1 MERVLDGR
9 YRLVERLGAGGM
21 GEVWRSVDDRLDRP
35 VAVKLIRPEHV
46 GSTEIVARFQREA
59 RLTARL
65 AGHPNVVILHDV
77 GEHDGSVYAVMEL
90 VRGRTFSA
98 IVRAAGLPPLDQ
110 AADWIAQAVSG
121 LSAAHAAGI
130 VHRDVKPGNL
140 MVVDDGT
147 VKVLDFGIAGF
158 TDAAAQSRR
167 LTRTGAIFG
176 TPLYMSPEQIRGE
189 TVTAAADLYSLGTI
203 LYQLLTG
210 VAPFKDPDPMRVI
223 RMHLVEAPRPPAE
236 LRSGIPGDLA
246 ALVSAMLEK
255 TPERRPSGAEVRA
268 RLEPFLAGGP
278 SRPHHRVTGPEALLS
293 GPHPRISAPRSGGV
307 APVPPVPA
315 AHPAGTGPNGGAP
328 AAPPSSAPAASGPAS
343 AGPPSSG
350 PAASSGAARR
360 ALGQR
365 LEAVEE
371 RARAG
376 LVAEAAHELQGLVPD
391 LVHAYGADHPETLR
405 ARRRGAYLA
414 GKGGD
419 PRRAVAL
426 FTGLLADLDRVYGRR
441 HPETL
446 AARYYLATNS
456 GRTGDHAT
464 AARVHEELLPDLSAV
479 HGPDSERVLTT
490 RLYLAF
496 DVGETGDRHRAVA
509 LLHALVPDLARVLG
523 AGHATTLRARH
534 YLAAYIGY
542 AGDPAEAARRYDD
555 LLRDHHRLFGA
566 HHPETVRAAER
577 LAHWRRRAA
586 GG

>member
-77 GEHDGSVYAVMEL
+77 GEHEDSVYAVMEL

-98 IVRAAGLPPLDQ
+98 IVRTTGPPPVAQ
-110 AADWIAQAVSG
+110 AADWIAQAASG
-121 LSAAHAAGI
+121 LAAAHGAGI

-189 TVTAAADLYSLGTI
+189 TVTAAGDLYSLGTI

-236 LRSGIPGDLA
+236 LRSGIPADLA
-246 ALVSAMLEK
+246 ALATAMLEK
-255 TPERRPSGAEVRA
+255 TPDRRPSGDEVRA
-268 RLEPFLAGGP
+268 RLEPFLMGGS
-278 SRPHHRVTGPEALLS
+278 SRPHHRVTGPDALLS
-293 GPHPRISAPRSGGV
+293 GPNARISGPRPAGAAP
-307 APVPPVPA
+307 APPEPA
-315 AHPAGTGPNGGAP
+315 ARP
-328 AAPPSSAPAASGPAS
+328 AAGPAS
-343 AGPPSSG
+343 TGAAVPPATPPAPAPAYARPPSSG
-350 PAASSGAARR
+350 PAPSSVGAARR
-360 ALGQR
+360 ALEQR
-365 LEAVEE
+365 LEAAEE

-376 LVAEAAHELQGLVPD
+376 LVADAASELHALVPD
-391 LVHAYGADHPETLR
+391 LIHAYGADHPETLR
-405 ARRRGAYLA
+405 ARRRAAYLT

-419 PRRAVAL
+419 PGRSVAL

-446 AARYYLATNS
+446 TARYYLATNS
-456 GRTGDHAT
+456 GRAGDHAT

-509 LLHALVPDLARVLG
+509 LLHTLVPDLARALG
-523 AGHATTLRARH
+523 ADHATTLRARH

-542 AGDPAEAARRYDD
+542 AGDPAEAVRHYDA
-555 LLRDHHRLFGA
+555 LLRDHHRVFGA
-566 HHPETVRAAER
+566 QHAETARAAER

-586 GG
+586 GR